1 LVLLASNSDVGIDL
15 IVVAEFDVA
24 RAQIAVVCRH
34 LPGSVAAVAQHIT
47 EHRDQVLLI
56 RCLVADPFGDNH
68 LSVLI
73 YDNLGIVGLKVRS
86 IFQHDPA
93 V

>member
-1 LVLLASNSDVGIDL
+1 MVLFASNSDVGIDL
-15 IVVAEFDVA
+15 IP
-24 RAQIAVVCRH
+24 RSI
-34 LPGSVAAVAQHIT
+34 AAVAEHIT
-47 EHRDQVLLI
+47 EHRDEVLLI

-73 YDNLGIVGLKVRS
+73 YDNLGIVGLEVRS
-86 IFQHDPA
+86 LLQHDPA